1 VIFLRKLAKA
11 SIMAY
16 KGTHLVTIH
25 GNYSQNQLPSITML
39 SGVVTDSCKFAAAAI
54 AEAG

>member
-1 VIFLRKLAKA
+1 MIRLATDQEWLHKA
-11 SIMAY
+11 AKEIAKFWRNKRQRQPS
-16 KGTHLVTIH
+16 
-25 GNYSQNQLPSITML
+25 SITML